1 MAINKIFDSPDS
13 AVADIPDGA
22 TIMIGGF
29 GSFGGLPINL
39 IVALARQGA
48 NFGEIGRLFGVKT
61 AGCSGK
67 SATPWAAP
75 D

>member
-1 MAINKIFDSPDS
+1 MDKTVPSLKQ

-29 GSFGGLPINL
+29 GAAGLPLNL
-39 IVALARQGA
+39 IPALIAQGA
-48 NFGEIGRLFGVKT
+48 KELTVISNAITEFL
-61 AGCSGK
+61 
-67 SATPWAAP
+67 